1 MVKAVDLKI
10 GVLYRCYKVKNN
22 CLWVIKRLDE
32 EGTYVTVIN
41 TLDDINK
48 IEIGSVS
55 NIKRIS
61 SSNKFVPYGFNEYI
75 KLCK

>member
-10 GVLYRCYKVKNN
+10 GVLYRCDMTEG
-22 CLWVIKRLDE
+22 LWVIKRLDE
-32 EGTYVTVIN
+32 EGTYITVIN
-41 TLDDINK
+41 TPKDINK

-75 KLCK
+75 KLCG